1 MDYLP
6 KSPTRRKSFNNTY
19 EIFNH
24 EDISD
29 AQNLSKSL
37 KRTLAGSNS
46 PIITSPK
53 NDNTESK
60 NGQNSPIKS
69 PKYSHSNNN
78 SPVKSPLSHNTQDR
92 FIPSRNIINFD
103 YCNNILLKSL
113 HDENIN
119 PTNNNPT
126 RTKRNCASSIL
137 QEFNISTLSDNRRL
151 ISCFDNNSTPI
162 IQSLLSPKRDNFASI
177 DLLDRICTNST
188 DDFAIGNHSSSGFSP
203 NGSRNRV
210 LPTAPSRILDAP
222 DLLDDYYLNL
232 LHWGKNNVIAIALH
246 QSVYLWH
253 AEDGKI
259 DRLVNLEGAD
269 DHITSVQWCEENET
283 YLAVGTSFNNIEIWD
298 CIEKKRV
305 RVLNGHI
312 NRVSSLSWSGLTISS
327 GSRDSQIINHDI
339 RLSRHIQSKYI
350 GHEQEVC
357 GLTWST
363 DGMTLAS
370 GGNENLLCIWDA
382 RKSNNT
388 NTLADSSQYSARLI
402 IDDHNAAVKALSWC
416 PYQRYD
422 RITCKTISLY
432 LLN

>member
-19 EIFNH
+19 ELFNC
-24 EDISD
+24 DD
-29 AQNLSKSL
+29 NTNAQNLNKSL
-37 KRTLAGSNS
+37 KRASSGSHS
-46 PIITSPK
+46 PLITSPK
-53 NDNTESK
+53 SNHHKVSKSDN
-60 NGQNSPIKS
+60 NSSVKS
-69 PKYSHSNNN
+69 PKYSNSNSNSPLKSPSQSNN
-78 SPVKSPLSHNTQDR
+78 QDR
-92 FIPSRNIINFD
+92 YIPSRNIINFD
-103 YCNNILLKSL
+103 YCNSILSKSL
-113 HDENIN
+113 KDENIN

-126 RTKRNCASSIL
+126 RTKRNCTSSIL
-137 QEFNISTLSDNRRL
+137 QEFNISTLGDNKRL
-151 ISCFDNNSTPI
+151 ISCFDTYATTSA
-162 IQSLLSPKRDNFASI
+162 QSILSPKRDNISSI
-177 DLLDRICTNST
+177 QLLDRICTTNA
-188 DDFAIGNHSSSGFSP
+188 DDFAIGTHSVSGFSP

-232 LHWGKNNVIAIALH
+232 LHWGNNNIIAIALH

-259 DRLVNLEGAD
+259 DRLVNLEGAE

-298 CIEKKRV
+298 CVEKKRV
-305 RVLNGHI
+305 RVLTGHI

-382 RKSNNT
+382 RKSNNV
-388 NTLADSSQYSARLI
+388 NALEDSSQYSARLI

-416 PYQRYD
+416 PYQR
-422 RITCKTISLY
+422 
-432 LLN
+432 